1 MSQLT
6 SNQAQK
12 LMDDLHVVIS
22 DAEDL
27 LSATANDASEAASG
41 VRKNLLER
49 LNLARAEMTRLQS
62 AAAETAKEV
71 GVAAEKLVHEH
82 PWTALGLAASL
93 GLAMG
98 LLITRR

>member
-6 SNQAQK
+6 SKQAQK
-12 LMDDLHVVIS
+12 LMGDLHVVIS

-27 LSATANDASEAASG
+27 LSATADDASEAALE
-41 VRKNLLER
+41 VRKHLQER
-49 LNLARAEMTRLQS
+49 LNLARAEMSRLQS